1 MRIRQI
7 VKMINKEFI
16 LYLIFGVLTTIVNFG
31 SFAIFQ
37 TILGKEF
44 YLISNVISFVC
55 ATTFAFI
62 TNKQY
67 VFEKKCWYWEIV
79 IKEAIEFVSARIG
92 TFLVIEE
99 LGLLIAVKTIE
110 EIQIEDWPIDG
121 ILFSKIILAFLAVL
135 ANYILSK
142 FWIFRTKSK

>member
-135 ANYILSK
+135 ENYILSK